1 MTVVLGA
8 SDTGKTS
15 LVTRLAGELAR
26 QGFRVGVV
34 DADLGQSEIGPP
46 TTIGLGRVDGP
57 LPRLAAAHLEA
68 LYFVGATSA
77 AYELRATAL
86 GAGAMVARAR
96 AAGLDRVLV
105 DTSGLIAS
113 GLGRALKE
121 AKIRAIDPDL
131 LICLQ
136 RATECEHILAR
147 YADAAR
153 PEILRLPALA
163 PGRRRSAE
171 ERRRHRHVA
180 LAAYFAGARR
190 VEIDLAR
197 VATRRDAT
205 RPRDGTLVGL
215 LDGTGETLG
224 IGRIA
229 GVDGPGRRL
238 TVETP
243 VAADAIARVIVGRET
258 YSG

>member
-1 MTVVLGA
+1 M
-8 SDTGKTS
+8 
-15 LVTRLAGELAR
+15 
-26 QGFRVGVV
+26 GVV

-46 TTIGLGRVDGP
+46 TTIGLGRVAGP
-57 LPRLAAAHLEA
+57 LPRLAAAPVEA

-86 GAGAMVARAR
+86 GTGTLVARAR
-96 AAGLDRVLV
+96 AAGFERVLV
-105 DTSGLIAS
+105 DTSGLIAP

-121 AKIRAIDPDL
+121 AKIRAVDPDL

-147 YADAAR
+147 YDGAER

-163 PGRRRSAE
+163 RGRRRSAE
-171 ERRRHRHVA
+171 DRRRHRRVA
-180 LAAYFAGARR
+180 LEAYFAGARR

-197 VATRRDAT
+197 VAARRDAT
-205 RPRDGTLVGL
+205 RPLDGALVGL
-215 LDGTGETLG
+215 LDAAGETLG
-224 IGRIA
+224 IGRLA
-229 GVDGPGRRL
+229 GINVARRTL

-243 VAADAIARVIVGRET
+243 VGADAVARVVVGRET
-258 YSG
+258 YRG